1 MESIF
6 AREIFLP
13 LRDWT
18 KTTRKKDE
26 AFLELDR
33 CASGFGGKIHGWPRF
48 PNKTSWQTS
57 PSSGY
62 VSMRPHRLSSPQA
75 PCTMKRK
82 TGWTKRIETFINV
95 IHFPTGMTA
104 PRPLIVRQPHSSP
117 SFAQANFYN
126 LLPSAPNPPPSNS
139 LSPFIPDET
148 QKFVIVSR
156 IIKLSQQLFIY
167 VWSYTA
173 WNDVTSNG

>member
-13 LRDWT
+13 LVSEIERWEKRT
-18 KTTRKKDE
+18 KR
-26 AFLELDR
+26 FR
-33 CASGFGGKIHGWPRF
+33 IRQMRGFGGKIHGWPRF

-139 LSPFIPDET
+139 LSL
-148 QKFVIVSR
+148 R
-156 IIKLSQQLFIY
+156 LSQTKRKNSLSFR
-167 VWSYTA
+167 
-173 WNDVTSNG
+173 G